1 MSPSQTPRIL
11 AFAGSARRESFNRKL
26 IAIAAEGA
34 EAAGAECT
42 LVDLRDHPLP
52 LYDGDLEAR
61 DGLPEHAA
69 ALKALFLSHRGLLIA
84 SPEYN
89 SSITPLLKNTID
101 WVSRSADASAD
112 LAGYR
117 GKLVAL
123 LAASPGPLGGLRAL
137 AHLRSLLS
145 NIGCTVLADQVTI
158 RQAAEAFAPDGTLVN
173 PAHRQRVEALGAKL
187 ADWIARLQAP

>member
-1 MSPSQTPRIL
+1 M
-11 AFAGSARRESFNRKL
+11 
-26 IAIAAEGA
+26 
-34 EAAGAECT
+34 
-42 LVDLRDHPLP
+42 
-52 LYDGDLEAR
+52 
-61 DGLPEHAA
+61 
-69 ALKALFLSHRGLLIA
+69 
-84 SPEYN
+84 
-89 SSITPLLKNTID
+89 
-101 WVSRSADASAD
+101 
-112 LAGYR
+112 
-117 GKLVAL
+117 AL

>member
-187 ADWIARLQAP
+187 AGWIARLQAP